1 MKRFLLFAVISII
14 FFRGFD
20 SFSQYKLNVKVN
32 ASNTFRYGNGSEVA
46 LGTNESHK
54 EYFEELGDVRLF
66 VNDFTFG
73 FRYEFDDP
81 IEFGTGVKGFSRRF
95 VEYNKDNFNVRV
107 GNFYELFGKGL
118 ALNSFES
125 RGLGFNTQIDG
136 LKLNYKKT
144 IGNVKLGGTVLGG
157 DLNYND
163 YLVTGRVENY
173 GIRAANFNVSP
184 FKPITLGGSYLY
196 TKGSIPSGNNIS
208 NIQAEI
214 FEGNMNFTYKSIDIT
229 GSYANKHTLLLPGAL
244 NPNYSDPR
252 GDGGYAAISYTRPS
266 LGINVDYKNYR
277 FNLVTPDSRSSTS
290 PVKTLP
296 FQNAPTCIKEYSWT
310 LLSRYPHPV
319 DFGDEVGFQFDGFY
333 SPKENLTFN
342 LNASLSSRHYNY
354 QNADT
359 GTLTRYQR
367 IDRSAAFLPSLNAPY
382 SPYWELYAEMEYYY
396 KKHMKIKVAFG
407 RQYSNTYSITDPSN
421 SDIVMTTNIPIEVTY
436 DFLKKYSAKLIAEAQ
451 WVSNSTRLPDQKSF
465 FNEYLSLSLSHSPDI
480 IINGTLEISTDKQDP
495 SRPDVNKM
503 VLNKFFLWGIAE
515 ITYKISS
522 ANSVTLSYGD
532 ERGGLKCS
540 SGICRYVNPF
550 HGFRLMV
557 INNFSQ

>member
-1 MKRFLLFAVISII
+1 MKRFLLLAILCIAFLSANNL
-14 FFRGFD
+14 
-20 SFSQYKLNVKVN
+20 FSQFKLNVKVN
-32 ASNTFRYGNGSEVA
+32 ASNTLRYGNGSEIA
-46 LGTNESHK
+46 LGTTESHK

-73 FRYEFDDP
+73 LRYEFDDP
-81 IEFGTGVKGFSRRF
+81 IEFGTSVKGFSRRF
-95 VEYNKDNFNVRV
+95 VEYNKDNFNVRA

-118 ALNSFES
+118 TLNSFES

-136 LKLNYKKT
+136 IKLNYKRT
-144 IGNVKLGGTVLGG
+144 IDKVKIDGTILGG

-163 YLVTGRVENY
+163 YLVSGRVENY
-173 GIRAANFNVSP
+173 GIRAGNINVSP
-184 FKPITLGGSYLY
+184 FKVLTVGGSYLSA
-196 TKGSIPSGNNIS
+196 KGTIPSGSINS
-208 NIQAEI
+208 NIQTEI
-214 FEGNMNFTYKSIDIT
+214 FEGNMNFDYKSIDFT

-252 GDGGYAAISYTRPS
+252 GDGGYAAISFTRPS
-266 LGINVDYKNYR
+266 LGINLDYKNYR
-277 FNLVTPDSRSSTS
+277 FNLVTPDARSSSS
-290 PVKTLP
+290 PLKALP

-319 DFGDEVGFQFDGFY
+319 DLGDEVGFQLDGFY

-367 IDRSAAFLPSLNAPY
+367 IDRSLAFLPSPNASY
-382 SPYWELYAEMEYYY
+382 SPYWEFYVEAEYYY
-396 KKHMKIKVAFG
+396 KKNMKIKVAFG
-407 RQYSNTYSITDPSN
+407 RQYSNTYSITDPSS
-421 SDIVMTTNIPIEVTY
+421 SDIVTTTNFPLEITY
-436 DFLKKYSAKLIAEAQ
+436 DFLKKYSAKLIAETQ
-451 WVSNSTRLPDQKSF
+451 FVSNSTRLPDQKSF
-465 FNEYLSLSLSHSPDI
+465 FNEYLSLSLSKSPDI
-480 IINGTLEISTDKQDP
+480 IINGTVEVSTDKQDP
-495 SRPDVNKM
+495 SRTDINKM

-515 ITYKISS
+515 VTYKFSS
-522 ANSVTLSYGD
+522 ANSMTISYGD

-557 INNFSQ
+557 INNFN